1 MGRPNTAASLDAASD
16 TWSASPQRGGKGSS
30 RRGKGG
36 SKRTDPTDT
45 AGTPWCENVN
55 GLKLSDEIGWHNSS
69 DTKANNSLKTHY
81 KVVQKAG
88 DLTTDVLTVMALA
101 HLAQTGSAK
110 EVSSTDNSSHDGSSD
125 DGSSVSSDH
134 AAAACFF
141 RSFLGYLSSDD
152 FCTELKEKQGWLFD
166 ARTGVTRTDVPGLFV
181 RCPTDPNVNLAA
193 ECDASVAF
201 RLKITAVTSY
211 QQHVGET
218 WFQLL
223 CGYAAVEALFYL
235 FFLRQKAR
243 FQKITPLPHR
253 CSSRQERKKLIEQC
267 IAAIRHPDEKLM
279 LRNVREFLEGWFVGS
294 KLEDISFEDFANW
307 CSWAFFNLERKD
319 LLPEDEAELEE
330 TIAWYSSQIHWV
342 FPHTSSKERRFCTRL
357 SLDPVQVKHRP
368 FIAYVVTSLMMYSG
382 LLSIRLLGFRKCHRR
397 GVNNNSVDVHYR
409 KGDPAAAKAT
419 CKSTLPIVFIHGIG
433 IGFIH
438 YAAFLRTLPT
448 DVDVYLVEWPH
459 VSMKLVFE
467 GPSSISSTVTTLR
480 DIVVG
485 DGHGKTGACFVGH
498 SLGSTAVAWMLHDKS
513 SKSLV
518 KSAVFLDPVNFVLF
532 DPAIAYAFMHRP
544 PNTVMQ
550 LLIHYFVSRE
560 LFIAHTLSRHFSWSH
575 NALFLEDLK

>member
-55 GLKLSDEIGWHNSS
+55 GLKLSDEIGCFVRFFQPTEAEKSERAGIEACVASCMRKICSTSTVKRVGAYSYGMSRYDAPLELVVEVNELHFDFGGSLCMQLRECGYIVPPQKSTTTIVATAPSGVCDPVEVVVSIVEGWRVHTRNRSRRLAKLLSTSS
-69 DTKANNSLKTHY
+69 SHKASGQAAFVLGSILATNSLFK
-81 KVVQKAG
+81 

-211 QQHVGET
+211 QQVTQTE
-218 WFQLL
+218 
-223 CGYAAVEALFYL
+223 AALSRNSVVRATDT
-235 FFLRQKAR
+235 R
-243 FQKITPLPHR
+243 TPL
-253 CSSRQERKKLIEQC
+253 SSVYAYHSYWPRKFSMENTVACQSPPSTPS
-267 IAAIRHPDEKLM
+267 R
-279 LRNVREFLEGWFVGS
+279 
-294 KLEDISFEDFANW
+294 
-307 CSWAFFNLERKD
+307 
-319 LLPEDEAELEE
+319 
-330 TIAWYSSQIHWV
+330 SSGV
-342 FPHTSSKERRFCTRL
+342 FS
-357 SLDPVQVKHRP
+357 
-368 FIAYVVTSLMMYSG
+368 
-382 LLSIRLLGFRKCHRR
+382 
-397 GVNNNSVDVHYR
+397 
-409 KGDPAAAKAT
+409 
-419 CKSTLPIVFIHGIG
+419 
-433 IGFIH
+433 
-438 YAAFLRTLPT
+438 
-448 DVDVYLVEWPH
+448 
-459 VSMKLVFE
+459 
-467 GPSSISSTVTTLR
+467 
-480 DIVVG
+480 
-485 DGHGKTGACFVGH
+485 
-498 SLGSTAVAWMLHDKS
+498 
-513 SKSLV
+513 
-518 KSAVFLDPVNFVLF
+518 F
-532 DPAIAYAFMHRP
+532 DPYSNR
-544 PNTVMQ
+544 N
-550 LLIHYFVSRE
+550 
-560 LFIAHTLSRHFSWSH
+560 
-575 NALFLEDLK
+575 

>member
-1 MGRPNTAASLDAASD
+1 MSQPKMPRVPASEKEQR
-16 TWSASPQRGGKGSS
+16 SAFFY
-30 RRGKGG
+30 
-36 SKRTDPTDT
+36 
-45 AGTPWCENVN
+45 
-55 GLKLSDEIGWHNSS
+55 GW
-69 DTKANNSLKTHY
+69 
-81 KVVQKAG
+81 KVVIA
-88 DLTTDVLTVMALA
+88 LIRTVTVASYAL
-101 HLAQTGSAK
+101 
-110 EVSSTDNSSHDGSSD
+110 
-125 DGSSVSSDH
+125 
-134 AAAACFF
+134 
-141 RSFLGYLSSDD
+141 LGYALYDC
-152 FCTELKEKQGWLFD
+152 CTG
-166 ARTGVTRTDVPGLFV
+166 R
-181 RCPTDPNVNLAA
+181 
-193 ECDASVAF
+193 
-201 RLKITAVTSY
+201 
-211 QQHVGET
+211 QHVGET

-575 NALFLEDLK
+575 NALFLEDLKGIKTTVVLSEGDEIVPFQKTKLYFERYNTSEHIKLIGFEGIHHGEMMLRRDNLAVLKRIIAEHCQHQQTHLD

>member
-55 GLKLSDEIGWHNSS
+55 GLKLSDEIGCFVRSTTTIVATAPSGVCDPVEVVVSIVEGWRVHTRNRSRRLAKLLSTSS
-69 DTKANNSLKTHY
+69 SHKASGQAAFVLGSILATNSLFK
-81 KVVQKAG
+81 

-211 QQHVGET
+211 QQVTQTE
-218 WFQLL
+218 
-223 CGYAAVEALFYL
+223 AALSRNSVVRATDT
-235 FFLRQKAR
+235 R
-243 FQKITPLPHR
+243 TPL
-253 CSSRQERKKLIEQC
+253 SSVYAYHSYWPRKFSMENTVACQSPPSTPS
-267 IAAIRHPDEKLM
+267 R
-279 LRNVREFLEGWFVGS
+279 
-294 KLEDISFEDFANW
+294 
-307 CSWAFFNLERKD
+307 
-319 LLPEDEAELEE
+319 
-330 TIAWYSSQIHWV
+330 SSGV
-342 FPHTSSKERRFCTRL
+342 FS
-357 SLDPVQVKHRP
+357 
-368 FIAYVVTSLMMYSG
+368 
-382 LLSIRLLGFRKCHRR
+382 
-397 GVNNNSVDVHYR
+397 
-409 KGDPAAAKAT
+409 
-419 CKSTLPIVFIHGIG
+419 
-433 IGFIH
+433 
-438 YAAFLRTLPT
+438 
-448 DVDVYLVEWPH
+448 
-459 VSMKLVFE
+459 
-467 GPSSISSTVTTLR
+467 
-480 DIVVG
+480 
-485 DGHGKTGACFVGH
+485 
-498 SLGSTAVAWMLHDKS
+498 
-513 SKSLV
+513 
-518 KSAVFLDPVNFVLF
+518 F
-532 DPAIAYAFMHRP
+532 DPYSNR
-544 PNTVMQ
+544 N
-550 LLIHYFVSRE
+550 
-560 LFIAHTLSRHFSWSH
+560 
-575 NALFLEDLK
+575 